1 MVRRAIVP
9 MLVALLAACASR
21 PPVVGSPLES
31 PRPTVTYSCVKVL
44 KLRVRIEATSA
55 SVTIDN
61 DGPYVL
67 TQTSGR
73 ADVTVYSDGQ
83 RTLQISRTQ
92 VAFAAGRGPSELCS
106 RS

>member
-31 PRPTVTYSCVKVL
+31 PQPTVTYSCVKVL
-44 KLRVRIEATSA
+44 KLRVRIDATSA

-67 TQTSGR
+67 PQTSAR
-73 ADVTVYSDGQ
+73 LDVAVYSDGQ
-83 RTLQISRTQ
+83 RTLQIFRSQ
-92 VAFAAGRGPSELCS
+92 AYFSVGRGQPETCS
-106 RS
+106 RA